1 MYFKYTHSLNAM
13 MEIMY
18 YQFNSLKYLL
28 IFQDILFQ
36 VPSNKN
42 GKLTEN
48 LAVLRFYSSWA
59 IHFFVF

>member
-13 MEIMY
+13 MEMMH
-18 YQFNSLKYLL
+18 YQFNSLKYIL

-48 LAVLRFYSSWA
+48 LAVLRFWTRKQ
-59 IHFFVF
+59 